1 MSTTAL
7 SLEALFGDLNLDLEP
22 ELPEDLERHLAD
34 TPPPAPAATAFAADA
49 EAALD
54 ALGFT
59 PASALLSD
67 ADARSRATQPYDLTH
82 GELAQTVSMWGDDER
97 FSAISTT
104 PVALD
109 DLPEDAY
116 PTQFTLLE
124 LE

>member
-1 MSTTAL
+1 MSKSAL

-22 ELPEDLERHLAD
+22 ALPADLAQQLAR
-34 TPPPAPAATAFAADA
+34 PQPEPEPSAFSDA
-49 EAALD
+49 EATLD

-67 ADARSRATQPYDLTH
+67 ADARTRATQPYDLTH
-82 GELAQTVSMWGDDER
+82 GEWAQNVSMWGDDER
-97 FSAISTT
+97 FSSISTT
-104 PVALD
+104 PVTLD